1 MQAVPQDIAA
11 LVVKNTAQK
20 AQLAERDGRL
30 AECSEPIAWLNESI
44 AEHERMKGKNSRNS
58 GKPPSSDN
66 LGQPRA
72 KERQRR
78 GSRSSGGQPGRC
90 GTTLRRSE
98 TPDRIVDHVPNV
110 CGHRG
115 LEQPEAA
122 LPNLVDW
129 EVEIHHDRQ
138 DRTWIPCPMA
148 KIERQVGRGS
158 STFRCATHTNAPRQR
173 TF

>member
-1 MQAVPQDIAA
+1 MQAVPQGIAA
-11 LVVKNTAQK
+11 LLAKNTALK
-20 AQLAERDGRL
+20 AQSAERDGRL
-30 AECSEPIAWLNESI
+30 AECSEPIARFNESI

-58 GKPPSSDN
+58 GKPPSSDA

-78 GSRSSGGQPGRC
+78 GSRSFGGQPGH
-90 GTTLRRSE
+90 
-98 TPDRIVDHVPNV
+98 PDRIVGHVPKV
-110 CGHRG
+110 RGRRG
-115 LEQPEAA
+115 LARPEAA

-148 KIERQVGRGS
+148 KVEQQVGRGS
-158 STFRCATHTNAPRQR
+158 STFRCANHPNAPCQH